1 LEKVVTQ
8 AAKRR
13 SVAHLVASYEMSERR
28 ACRVI
33 GCCRMTMRYEG
44 FRQDDPVLR
53 DRVKELA
60 KARHRF
66 GYRRLHVLLRRD
78 LIWSINRQ
86 PRSR

>member
-1 LEKVVTQ
+1 
-8 AAKRR
+8 
-13 SVAHLVASYEMSERR
+13 
-28 ACRVI
+28 
-33 GCCRMTMRYEG
+33 MTMRYEG